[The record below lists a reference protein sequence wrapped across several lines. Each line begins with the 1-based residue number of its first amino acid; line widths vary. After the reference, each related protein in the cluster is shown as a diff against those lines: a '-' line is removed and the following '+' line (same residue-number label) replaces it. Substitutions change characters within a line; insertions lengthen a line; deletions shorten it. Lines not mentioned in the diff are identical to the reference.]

1 MKQTLQFFRKF
12 QMVFSIIV
20 FFIVFFICYFTTG
33 FSITEIQLS
42 KWGITEQVSWLWNSC
57 LVMLGM
63 SCFFNI
69 YHYIKLHSHLNFKKQ
84 FLYLFLFQ
92 CINIMFLGLVVSG
105 SILHNIVAY
114 IYFFT
119 LPLSIY
125 LFAFLN
131 KNRMLFNEWI
141 KHTIL
146 SSLMM
151 GLPLIT
157 FFIFPGKA
165 ISEILHSLI
174 FIIWNIY
181 ILKDNTL

>member
-1 MKQTLQFFRKF
+1 MTP
-12 QMVFSIIV
+12 
-20 FFIVFFICYFTTG
+20 
-33 FSITEIQLS
+33 TEVL
-42 KWGITEQVSWLWNSC
+42 K
-57 LVMLGM
+57 ML
-63 SCFFNI
+63 
-69 YHYIKLHSHLNFKKQ
+69 
-84 FLYLFLFQ
+84 
-92 CINIMFLGLVVSG
+92 
-105 SILHNIVAY
+105 
-114 IYFFT
+114 
-119 LPLSIY
+119 Y